1 MTFETAS
8 KFVIVFVRLLFGKL
22 GNDGFTGLRRK
33 IGIRYEFDLKVIL
46 KRLGSE

>member
-22 GNDGFTGLRRK
+22 GNDGFTGLRPK